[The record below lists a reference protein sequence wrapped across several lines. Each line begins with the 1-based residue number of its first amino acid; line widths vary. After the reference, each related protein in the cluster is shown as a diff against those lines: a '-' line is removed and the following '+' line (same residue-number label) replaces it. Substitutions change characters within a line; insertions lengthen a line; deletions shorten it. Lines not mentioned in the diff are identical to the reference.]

1 VAVPGRPVPV
11 GAPPGLAATE
21 LFSVD
26 AYVAEFE
33 ASVEDV
39 DTDAHRVALRR
50 TAFYPG
56 GGGQP
61 HDLGTLRWGD
71 GAAQVVRV
79 GRESGRIWHW
89 LDEPSALPDPGADVQ
104 GLLDW
109 ERRHLTM
116 RTHTALHILCG
127 VMWADHGVAVTGGNM
142 DPGKGRLDFPLPS
155 MSAEFGRQV
164 EARINEEIEAAH
176 EILVEFVGREVA
188 DEDHALIRTAA
199 NLIPREIDPLRV
211 IDIVG
216 LDKQADGGTHVL
228 STVEVGRVRV
238 TGTESK
244 GKGNKRVRLEVLDSP
259 ERSAP
264 DRDRAG
270 HQVVQPALVAVEDQR
285 RHHQADQQGAHQSR
299 DQAQRPAVD
308 AHDSQPGQQLAE
320 GASGQCGQHT
330 GLDEEHQHRRPG
342 LPPT

>member
-1 VAVPGRPVPV
+1 MAVPGHVPA
-11 GAPPGLAATE
+11 GAPARLAETE

-26 AYVAEFE
+26 AYLRDFGTTVAR
-33 ASVEDV
+33 V
-39 DTDAHRVALRR
+39 DRAEGRVALRR

-61 HDLGTLRWGD
+61 HDTGRLAWD
-71 GAAQVVRV
+71 GGSAPVTRV
-79 GRESGRIWHW
+79 ARDREDPATIWHW
-89 LDEPSALPDPGADVQ
+89 LDLEAVDGAADALPAEGTETQ
-104 GLLDW
+104 GQLDW
-109 ERRHLTM
+109 DRRHLTM

-127 VMWADHGVAVTGGNM
+127 VIWADHQVAVTGGNM

-164 EARINEEIEAAH
+164 EARINEEIAAAR

-228 STVEVGRVRV
+228 STAEVGRVVV

-244 GKGNKRVRLEVLDSP
+244 GKGNKRVRLEVV
-259 ERSAP
+259 
-264 DRDRAG
+264 DRT
-270 HQVVQPALVAVEDQR
+270 
-285 RHHQADQQGAHQSR
+285 S
-299 DQAQRPAVD
+299 
-308 AHDSQPGQQLAE
+308 
-320 GASGQCGQHT
+320 
-330 GLDEEHQHRRPG
+330 
-342 LPPT
+342 